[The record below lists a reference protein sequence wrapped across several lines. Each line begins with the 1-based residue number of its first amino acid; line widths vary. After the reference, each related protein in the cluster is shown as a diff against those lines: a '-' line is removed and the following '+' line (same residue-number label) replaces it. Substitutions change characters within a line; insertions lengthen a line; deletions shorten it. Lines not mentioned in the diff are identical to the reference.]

1 MDDIKAQRLRACM
14 NHRVNFISGTVSPC
28 QANSGKHKSK
38 AEKKVKDIE
47 SKVKAEKK
55 IEDIESID
63 IGIHYMFDLY
73 GKDLTVSVQPKFMG
87 SRINMYLFRDDHLNK
102 SYCVTRNG
110 FLCGVSRQSLDPMIN
125 QIHDSMNQF
134 MTENKVK
141 MMIIDGELLP
151 WSALG
156 HNLIDNDFLPV
167 DKGLETEINFM
178 KTYEFDTQLN
188 KLKGSIQKIHD
199 VYTSH
204 SRELAIEQ
212 FGNHQVKEYE
222 KLQHIMW
229 IHDTE
234 TAQKLYTTY
243 HEQMRLYA
251 GYETKGEMVEIPE
264 NVKRNQAQK
273 ELKYKPFGILKL
285 CFDDGSESIP
295 LVDQSYSQ
303 SEMYQLLHDPMSLE
317 DDQLTITLNP
327 DNLEQS
333 IETIKAYFTTLT
345 VEKGYEGVVIKPDYV
360 KHGCLPM
367 VKCRNTSYL
376 TIIYGY
382 DYTMEPKLSRLI
394 NSKSTSSKIK
404 QSIKEFALGME
415 MLKVNYND
423 IQESEDYQKVLMKFL
438 YNEEIGEKL
447 DPRL

>member
-1 MDDIKAQRLRACM
+1 
-14 NHRVNFISGTVSPC
+14 
-28 QANSGKHKSK
+28 
-38 AEKKVKDIE
+38 
-47 SKVKAEKK
+47 
-55 IEDIESID
+55 
-63 IGIHYMFDLY
+63 
-73 GKDLTVSVQPKFMG
+73 
-87 SRINMYLFRDDHLNK
+87 MYLFRDDHLNK

-110 FLCGVSRQSLDPMIN
+110 FLCGVSRQSLDPM
-125 QIHDSMNQF
+125 HDSMKQF
-134 MTENKVK
+134 MIENKVR

-156 HNLIDNDFLPV
+156 QNLIDNDFLPV

-178 KTYEFDTQLN
+178 KMYDFDTQLN

-212 FGNHQVKEYE
+212 FGNQQVKEYE
-222 KLQHIMW
+222 KLQDIMW

-251 GYETKGEMVEIPE
+251 GYETKGVEETKNSDQIPE
-264 NVKRNQAQK
+264 NVKEKQVQK

-295 LVDQSYSQ
+295 LVDQTYSQ
-303 SEMYQLLHDPMSLE
+303 SEMYQLLHDPMSPE
-317 DDQLTITLNP
+317 DDQLTITLDP

-333 IETIKAYFTTLT
+333 IETIKAYFNTLT

-360 KHGCLPM
+360 KQGCLPM
-367 VKCRNTSYL
+367 MKCRNTSYL

-394 NSKSTSSKIK
+394 DSKSTSSKIK

-415 MLKVNYND
+415 MLKVNYSD
-423 IQESEDYQKVLMKFL
+423 IQESEDYQKVMMKFL